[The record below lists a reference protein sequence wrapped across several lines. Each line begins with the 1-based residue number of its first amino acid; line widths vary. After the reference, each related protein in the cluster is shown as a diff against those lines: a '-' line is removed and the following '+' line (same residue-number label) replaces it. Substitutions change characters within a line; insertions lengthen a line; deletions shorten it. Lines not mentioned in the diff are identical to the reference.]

1 VKKWAIYAVA
11 SALLVGVPALLISLV
26 FEPPARFGIWAGSAA
41 AWLVQALAF
50 AVLIAATQ
58 RQAKLVLAGWTVGT
72 LLRLAGVGILAWLT
86 LGGILGL
93 PAEPTLVA
101 LVVALFALLLL
112 EPVVFH
118 YRYGAR

>member
-1 VKKWAIYAVA
+1 MKKWAIYAVA
-11 SALLVGVPALLISLV
+11 SALLVGVPALLISFM

-41 AWLVQALAF
+41 AWLAQALAF
-50 AVLIAATQ
+50 ALLIAATQ
-58 RQAKLVLAGWTVGT
+58 RQAKLVLAGWTAGT
-72 LLRLAGVGILAWLT
+72 MLRLAVVGLLAWLT

-118 YRYGAR
+118 YRFGAR

>member
-1 VKKWAIYAVA
+1 MKKWAIYAVT
-11 SALLVGVPALLISLV
+11 SALLVGVPALLISLM
-26 FEPPARFGIWAGSAA
+26 FEPPARFGIWAGSAS

-50 AVLIAATQ
+50 ALLIVATEH
-58 RQAKLVLAGWTVGT
+58 RAKLVFAGWTAGT
-72 LLRLAGVGILAWLT
+72 MLRLVGVGVLAWLT

>member
-1 VKKWAIYAVA
+1 MKKWAIYAVA
-11 SALLVGVPALLISLV
+11 SALLVGVPASLISLL

-50 AVLIAATQ
+50 AALIAATE
-58 RQAKLVLAGWTVGT
+58 RKAKLILAGWTAGT
-72 LLRLAGVGILAWLT
+72 MLRLAGVGVLAWLT

>member
-1 VKKWAIYAVA
+1 MKKWAIYAVT
-11 SALLVGVPALLISLV
+11 SALLVGVPALLISFM

-50 AVLIAATQ
+50 ALLIAATQ
-58 RQAKLVLAGWTVGT
+58 RRAKLVLAGWTAGT
-72 LLRLAGVGILAWLT
+72 MLRLAVVGLLAWLT

-112 EPVVFH
+112 EPVVFR
-118 YRYGAR
+118 YRFGAR

>member
-1 VKKWAIYAVA
+1 MKKWAIYAVT
-11 SALLVGVPALLISLV
+11 SALLVGVPALLISLM
-26 FEPPARFGIWAGSAA
+26 FEPPARFGIWAGSAS

-50 AVLIAATQ
+50 ALLIVATEH
-58 RQAKLVLAGWTVGT
+58 RSKLVFAGWTAGT
-72 LLRLAGVGILAWLT
+72 MLRLVGVGVLAWLT